1 VPDAEAIQTVL
12 LVDDNESI
20 LKYISESLMPELNV
34 LCARSGK
41 EADIIITDVMMPD
54 MDGVQLCKAAK

>member
-1 VPDAEAIQTVL
+1 
-12 LVDDNESI
+12 
-20 LKYISESLMPELNV
+20 MPELNV